1 MILNAS
7 IALNW
12 ILFLALFPIAFFWFR
27 RAWRILFRR
36 DFSEVALKGGM
47 PPANPARYAPYTLA
61 INLIGGVV
69 IVFTI
74 FNTVSMTVVERVKEI
89 GTIRAMGFRR
99 GFVGRLFLAES
110 ALTGLF
116 GAGLA
121 LALGVGL
128 SRLVNSAGVQWT
140 PPSNATP
147 LTVRLMVLE
156 NPTFAISVLLFLVV
170 IAVLAAVLPTF
181 RAARLN
187 IVQSLQR
194 G

>member
-74 FNTVSMTVVERVKEI
+74 FGIVTGSMDFDTWTATAGV
-89 GTIRAMGFRR
+89 TIWMKF
-99 GFVGRLFLAES
+99 FLD
-110 ALTGLF
+110 F
-116 GAGLA
+116 
-121 LALGVGL
+121 ALGRHAHPIVPKRRKL
-128 SRLVNSAGVQWT
+128 DDA
-140 PPSNATP
+140 
-147 LTVRLMVLE
+147 E
-156 NPTFAISVLLFLVV
+156 PTA
-170 IAVLAAVLPTF
+170 PK
-181 RAARLN
+181 
-187 IVQSLQR
+187 
-194 G
+194 